1 MCADLNMPR
10 PMSAHTFQE
19 HLVHVKSAAETAA
32 QQSMAEAAPELRE
45 ARGATSDELVDCRT
59 MFDGTWRKRGHS
71 SLQGAV
77 TCISADTGKVL
88 DYEGL
93 NKVCHK
99 CARFSD
105 QESSKYQNFIA
116 NHKCPANYNG
126 SAASMEPTGIKRI
139 YQRSIQRAKLRCTEY
154 LGDGDSSSFN
164 SVVKEHPYGPR
175 VCITKLECVGHV
187 QKRMGTALRKLKQQK
202 GKILLGDGKTIGSK
216 GNLISLYYNR
226 FST

>member
-1 MCADLNMPR
+1 MGYRPRRVCVQISICQDL
-10 PMSAHTFQE
+10 
-19 HLVHVKSAAETAA
+19 HVKSAAETAA
-32 QQSMAEAAPELRE
+32 QQSMAEAATELRE

-105 QESSKYQNFIA
+105 QESPEYQNFIA

-139 YQRSIQRAKLRCTEY
+139 YQRSIQRAKLRYTEY

-164 SVVKEHPYGPR
+164 FHLSAPVW
-175 VCITKLECVGHV
+175 TKSLHHQVG
-187 QKRMGTALRKLKQQK
+187 M
-202 GKILLGDGKTIGSK
+202 
-216 GNLISLYYNR
+216 YW
-226 FST
+226 